1 MADESPALSASQTGS
16 QKRPWVISDSPT
28 RSSDSRTT
36 RPVLES
42 HRSSVQNILLFS
54 SDQPAAPKLGSQA
67 LPINVED
74 TSPRPKKKLKAK
86 DLDAVQNR
94 ICELEAT
101 TFPTPGPSRATSSHA
116 AGSSRGAFVT
126 LHANPAGRAT
136 LLITDEPLRS
146 KINIRPRPGPI
157 GHHDG
162 WRRSNARGVPES
174 QLLHSGPRPPSL
186 TAKEPHHQ
194 CTICHCVKTHPVS
207 YKCGHTHCFICIR
220 VWLQIS
226 WKCPD
231 CNQVMHGPPSRN
243 YDVEDWLS
251 TRVTQK
257 FNIAFYTV

>member
-28 RSSDSRTT
+28 RSLDSRPT

-42 HRSSVQNILLFS
+42 HPPRTRL
-54 SDQPAAPKLGSQA
+54 
-67 LPINVED
+67 
-74 TSPRPKKKLKAK
+74 TSPSNQCRRHFSCRQFSWRLCHFCMP
-86 DLDAVQNR
+86 
-94 ICELEAT
+94 
-101 TFPTPGPSRATSSHA
+101 
-116 AGSSRGAFVT
+116 
-126 LHANPAGRAT
+126 NPAGRAT
-136 LLITDEPLRS
+136 LLSTDEPLRS

-243 YDVEDWLS
+243 YDVEIGFLVRIQRLQQMGVVLHTVGRALCSLPHLS
-251 TRVTQK
+251 
-257 FNIAFYTV
+257 

>member
-1 MADESPALSASQTGS
+1 MADESPALSASQTSS

-28 RSSDSRTT
+28 RSSDSRPT

-42 HRSSVQNILLFS
+42 HPPR
-54 SDQPAAPKLGSQA
+54 LGSQA

-74 TSPRPKKKLKAK
+74 TSPRPKKNSRPKISMQCRIGFVSWRRQLFLLQAPPVPPHPM
-86 DLDAVQNR
+86 LPAVLVAPLSL
-94 ICELEAT
+94 CM
-101 TFPTPGPSRATSSHA
+101 PTQRAVRHFSSPTSHFGPKSIF
-116 AGSSRGAFVT
+116 G
-126 LHANPAGRAT
+126 
-136 LLITDEPLRS
+136 
-146 KINIRPRPGPI
+146 PRPGPI
-157 GHHDG
+157 GHNDG

-194 CTICHCVKTHPVS
+194 CTICRCVKTHPVS

-243 YDVEDWLS
+243 YDLEDWLS
-251 TRVTQK
+251 SAYPKIAADGSRVTYSWSGLV
-257 FNIAFYTV
+257 FPSAPI

>member
-16 QKRPWVISDSPT
+16 QKGLGLFQTPPLGLWIPARLGLCWSPIIPP
-28 RSSDSRTT
+28 R
-36 RPVLES
+36 
-42 HRSSVQNILLFS
+42 
-54 SDQPAAPKLGSQA
+54 LGSQA

-94 ICELEAT
+94 IRELEAT

-146 KINIRPRPGPI
+146 KINIRAP
-157 GHHDG
+157 
-162 WRRSNARGVPES
+162 
-174 QLLHSGPRPPSL
+174 PRPPSL

-243 YDVEDWLS
+243 YDLEDWLS
-251 TRVTQK
+251 SAYPEIAADGSRVTYSWSGLV
-257 FNIAFYTV
+257 FPSAPI

>member
-28 RSSDSRTT
+28 RSLDSRPT

-42 HRSSVQNILLFS
+42 HPPR
-54 SDQPAAPKLGSQA
+54 LGSQA

-74 TSPRPKKKLKAK
+74 TSP
-86 DLDAVQNR
+86 
-94 ICELEAT
+94 
-101 TFPTPGPSRATSSHA
+101 

-251 TRVTQK
+251 SAYPKIAADGSRVTYSWSGLV
-257 FNIAFYTV
+257 FPSAPI

>member
-28 RSSDSRTT
+28 RSSDSRPT

-94 ICELEAT
+94 IRELEAT

-126 LHANPAGRAT
+126 LHANPAGPAT

-146 KINIRPRPGPI
+146 KINIRPRPGRGCADWPQQRSA
-157 GHHDG
+157 D
-162 WRRSNARGVPES
+162 RRQAYLVDPC
-174 QLLHSGPRPPSL
+174 RP
-186 TAKEPHHQ
+186 
-194 CTICHCVKTHPVS
+194 
-207 YKCGHTHCFICIR
+207 
-220 VWLQIS
+220 
-226 WKCPD
+226 
-231 CNQVMHGPPSRN
+231 
-243 YDVEDWLS
+243 LS
-251 TRVTQK
+251 TYSLLPPASAWPAVWFFDPFQRFELRICDPPT
-257 FNIAFYTV
+257 F